1 MHRKDE
7 LASIFHGLWGSSGF
21 GMPIHAYFF
30 QRKVGQGDLV
40 LVCGEGPAVNQRVQD
55 YKPLSTV
62 VDKKISF

>member
-1 MHRKDE
+1 
-7 LASIFHGLWGSSGF
+7 
-21 GMPIHAYFF
+21 MPIHAYFF

-62 VDKKISF
+62 VDKKISFLNILTL